1 MGKFIA
7 AFLVV
12 AILVVG
18 VIDVLEPSG
27 YGFLGKV
34 GNGKVAVVT
43 RFGKAQETPLSAGFH
58 FKGFFD
64 VFNPMSIQKQSAS
77 VSISAFSKDIQQ
89 VSVYETINY
98 NVDTKNAVT
107 LFREIGKGYLN
118 TLVGPRMNENTKI
131 VVADYTAEQII
142 AHREELSRRVTELMR
157 EELAPYGIN
166 VVDVIIEDIDFTEA
180 FTNAVEEKQVATQ
193 KKLTAQIEQERLTT
207 EAQAEANRQTLVVQ
221 AQAEQQ
227 KIRAEADAYA
237 TEVKA
242 AAEAEA
248 NKKISESL
256 TIELIDYTKAQAW
269 NGELPTYMGSSTPV
283 LDLTDTAE

>member
-1 MGKFIA
+1 MGR
-7 AFLVV
+7 FLALILVIVV
-12 AILVVG
+12 AIG
-18 VIDVLEPSG
+18 IFDAIEPNG
-27 YGFLGKV
+27 YGFFSKV

-43 RFGKAQETPLSAGFH
+43 RFGEAQDNVLEAGFH
-58 FKGFFD
+58 AKGFFD
-64 VFNPMSIQKQSAS
+64 ILNPMSIQKQTAS
-77 VSISAFSKDIQQ
+77 VNISAFSKDIQQ

-98 NVDTKNAVT
+98 NVDKDNAVT
-107 LFREIGKGYLN
+107 LFRDVGKGYLN
-118 TLVGPRMNENTKI
+118 TLIGPRMNENTKI
-131 VVADYTAEQII
+131 VIADYTAEQII

-157 EELAPYGIN
+157 EELTSYGIN
-166 VVDVIIEDIDFTEA
+166 VVDIIIEDIDFTDA

-193 KKLTAQIEQERLTT
+193 KKLTAQIEQERLTA
-207 EAQAEANRQTLVVQ
+207 EAQAEANRQTLVVE

-227 KIRAEADAYA
+227 KIRADADAYA

-242 AAEAEA
+242 SAEAEA

-269 NGELPTYMGSSTPV
+269 NGELPIYMGTSTPV

>member
-1 MGKFIA
+1 MGR
-7 AFLVV
+7 FLAVILAIVV
-12 AILVVG
+12 AIG
-18 VIDVLEPSG
+18 VLDAIEPNG
-27 YGFLGKV
+27 YGFFSKV

-43 RFGKAQETPLSAGFH
+43 RFGEARDAVLEAGFH
-58 FKGFFD
+58 TKGFFD
-64 VFNPMSIQKQSAS
+64 VLNPMSIQKQTAS
-77 VSISAFSKDIQQ
+77 VNISAFSKDIQQ

-98 NVDTKNAVT
+98 NVDKDNAVT
-107 LFREIGKGYLN
+107 LFRDVGKGYLN
-118 TLVGPRMNENTKI
+118 TLIGPRMNENTKI
-131 VVADYTAEQII
+131 VIADYTAEQII

-157 EELAPYGIN
+157 EELASYGIN
-166 VVDVIIEDIDFTEA
+166 VVDIIIEDIDFTDA

-193 KKLTAQIEQERLTT
+193 KKLTAQIEQERLTA
-207 EAQAEANRQTLVVQ
+207 EAQAEANRQTLVVE

-227 KIRAEADAYA
+227 KIRADADAYA

-242 AAEAEA
+242 VAEAEA

-269 NGELPTYMGSSTPV
+269 NGELPIYMGSSTPV